1 MKGIL
6 IGISRARPW
15 LVLSFGVFFSAASL
29 FAHHS
34 AATAYDTAKKITMQG
49 TVTKVEWQNPHVFYY
64 LDVADGSGK
73 VTNWAIE
80 ASTPNQLYR
89 RGWRKDDLKIGEA
102 VTLIDSSPAR
112 NGLPKAYGGTLTL
125 ANGRKVFSGSAATDQ

>member
-1 MKGIL
+1 MAAMTRRIAFMLSAGV
-6 IGISRARPW
+6 
-15 LVLSFGVFFSAASL
+15 LVSTVSL
-29 FAHHS
+29 LAHHS
-34 AATAYDTAKKITMQG
+34 AATAYDTGKKITLRG
-49 TVTKVEWQNPHVFYY
+49 TVTKLEWQNPHVFYY

-89 RGWRKDDLKIGEA
+89 RGWRKDDLKVGEV
-102 VTLIDSSPAR
+102 VTLADSSPAR
-112 NGLPKAYGGTLTL
+112 NGSPKAYGGTLTL